1 MRHATGPGVSLE
13 NIKNMLEY
21 LYAWPQGSNPEIFTN
36 TVELLKVK
44 SVDGEWVGDEVP
56 SVCIRV
62 HLGIHKMIDVVSKVL
77 EHLKNVAEKIRSN
90 INLTVT
96 VL

>member
-1 MRHATGPGVSLE
+1 M
-13 NIKNMLEY
+13 
-21 LYAWPQGSNPEIFTN
+21 
-36 TVELLKVK
+36 K